1 MEQHIPTLIQDLAMI
16 LVVAGVVSLLFK
28 RLKQP
33 LVLGYIVAGFI
44 TGPHFGYTPTVQDPH
59 SIDVWAQIG
68 VIVLLF
74 TLGLE
79 FSFKKIIKMGGA
91 PIIAALTII
100 FCMIFLGGAVGHL
113 FGWSRMNCIYLGGML
128 AMSSTTII
136 YKAFQDLGLLQK
148 RFAGM
153 VLSVL
158 ILEDILAIVLMVL
171 LSTLAVSNNIE
182 GSEMVFA
189 ILRLLFFLVLWFV
202 VGLYFLPNLLRCF
215 KKYLNEE
222 TLLILA
228 LALCF
233 GMAVVAVYTGFSAA
247 FGSFVI
253 GSILAETIEAERIE
267 HLVSPIKDLF
277 GAIFFVSV
285 GMLVDPNVLV
295 KYAGPILAITCTILF
310 GQAVFGTFGFLL
322 AGQPLKEAMK
332 CGFSMSQIGEFAFI
346 IASLGMT
353 LKVTSD
359 FLYPVVV
366 AVSVITTFTTPYM
379 LRLAEPAYG
388 LVCRIVPHAWIL
400 ALDKLTSGGFT
411 IGVGHPGHWKDLITT
426 MVRQIV
432 IFSILC
438 ITLITLSFRFLL
450 PFLRSIVPHWWA
462 NALCGVITLVCL
474 SPFLRS
480 IMARGRRST
489 VFRLL
494 WKENRFNRLP
504 LIFTLIVRGTVVCA
518 FVFYI
523 IRFLVPFADALL
535 LLFAM
540 LFVIAI
546 LFSRRLKLNS
556 IHLEKNFMNNLRS
569 REIQAQQEGRA
580 KPSYAERLLTR
591 DLHLADLEI
600 PVDSEWC
607 GKMLTDL
614 NLGHNYHINIASI
627 IRGNRHI
634 NIPRGK
640 DQLFPGDK
648 IQVIGTDSQ
657 IDAFSNALQQ
667 TRVQDHHNNKS
678 GVDQEMI
685 LRQFVIESGSEFIGE
700 KLKDSG
706 IRNHYHCM
714 IVGYET
720 PDGVLEKPDAER
732 AFCEGDILWVVGER
746 SALRE
751 MISH

>member
-16 LVVAGVVSLLFK
+16 LVVAGFVSLLFK

-44 TGPHFGYTPTVQDPH
+44 AGPHFEYTPSVQDVH
-59 SIDVWAQIG
+59 SIEVWAQIG

-79 FSFKKIIKMGGA
+79 FSFKKIVKMGGA
-91 PIIAALTII
+91 PVIAALTII
-100 FCMIFLGGAVGHL
+100 FCMIFLGSAVGHL
-113 FGWSRMNCIYLGGML
+113 FGWGKMNCIYLGGML

-148 RFAGM
+148 KFAGL

-182 GSEMVFA
+182 GREMIFA
-189 ILRLLFFLVLWFV
+189 ILHLLFFLVLWFV
-202 VGLYFLPNLLRCF
+202 VGLYFLPNLLRSF
-215 KKYLNEE
+215 KNLLNEE
-222 TLLILA
+222 TLLILS

-233 GMAVVAVYTGFSAA
+233 GMAVVAVYSGFSAA
-247 FGSFVI
+247 FGSFVV
-253 GSILAETIEAERIE
+253 GSILAETVEAEHIE
-267 HLVSPIKDLF
+267 RLVSPIKDLF

-285 GMLVDPNVLV
+285 GMLVDPQVLIE
-295 KYAGPILAITCTILF
+295 YAGPIIAITFTILI
-310 GQAVFGTFGFLL
+310 GQAVFGTLGFVL
-322 AGQPLKEAMK
+322 AGQSLKEAMK

-353 LKVTSD
+353 LNVTSD

-379 LRLAEPAYG
+379 LKLAEPAYNG
-388 LVCRIVPHAWIL
+388 VCRIVPHTWIAFL
-400 ALDKLTSGGFT
+400 ERMTSGGFT
-411 IGVGHPGHWKDLITT
+411 VGHPGHWRELIMT

-432 IFSILC
+432 VFSILC

-450 PFLRSIVPHWWA
+450 PFLREIVPHWWA
-462 NALCGVITLVCL
+462 NALCGIVTLVCL

-480 IMARGRRST
+480 IMARGQRSK

-494 WKENRFNRLP
+494 WNENRANRLP

-546 LFSRRLKLNS
+546 LFSRRLKMNA

-569 REIQAQQEGRA
+569 REIKAQQEGRM
-580 KPSYAERLLTR
+580 KPSYADGLLTR

-607 GKMLTDL
+607 GKMLNDL
-614 NLGHNYHINIASI
+614 NLGHYYNINIASI
-627 IRGNRHI
+627 IRGTRHI
-634 NIPRGK
+634 NIPRGD

-657 IDAFSNALQQ
+657 IDAFSCALQQ
-667 TRVQDHHNNKS
+667 TRVQEDAHNTQI
-678 GVDQEMI
+678 DQEMI
-685 LRQFVIESGSEFIGE
+685 LRQFVIEEGSEFIGE

-706 IRNHYHCM
+706 IRNRYHCM
-714 IVGYET
+714 IVGYENA
-720 PDGVLEKPDAER
+720 DGILEKPDVER
-732 AFCEGDILWVVGER
+732 VFCKEDVLWVVGER

-751 MISH
+751 LMTR